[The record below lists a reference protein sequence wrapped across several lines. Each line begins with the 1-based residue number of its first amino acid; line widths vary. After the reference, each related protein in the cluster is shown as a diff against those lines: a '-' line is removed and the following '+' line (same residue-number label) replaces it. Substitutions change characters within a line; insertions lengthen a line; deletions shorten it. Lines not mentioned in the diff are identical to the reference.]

1 MMLTSSDSADLDP
14 EWYAFEV
21 YTEEAESES
30 DDEADTT
37 RPSYDRSDSLISR
50 LANLTMRSSPAAG
63 EHNQLVQSQSPGP
76 DFSPKKRTGPPIK
89 TSLSLLEMLMK
100 LAALQQFRQESH
112 LAIEDE
118 LLNFFLEDSA
128 TAGAGADKDY
138 RQRLRHQAT
147 KRVGF
152 DPYDES
158 PIKHR
163 NEDYIRG
170 LNDGASQ
177 RGSPMPDGWQRSS
190 EISFGEDAFGYNNEQ
205 QLLSRFDY
213 VQNSI
218 ERVIT
223 PSSPPPRP
231 MPYQQTTPR
240 ASTPDAVSSESHR
253 NAVAAKYRA
262 ASPNSPSMATPPSS
276 SKMRSGVLRAQS
288 EQKPRSPLRESVNH
302 AEEE

>member
-1 MMLTSSDSADLDP
+1 MLTIHSADLDP

-21 YTEEAESES
+21 YTEAADSDSE
-30 DDEADTT
+30 DEAPETS
-37 RPSYDRSDSLISR
+37 RPSSSRSDSLASR
-50 LANLTMRSSPAAG
+50 LGNLTMKGSPAAG
-63 EHNQLVQSQSPGP
+63 EHNQLVSSQSSAPN
-76 DFSPKKRTGPPIK
+76 FSPAKRNGPPIK

-112 LAIEDE
+112 LSIEDE

-128 TAGAGADKDY
+128 TAGAGADKGY

-177 RGSPMPDGWQRSS
+177 RGSPLPDGWQRSS
-190 EISFGEDAFGYNNEQ
+190 EISFGDDSYGYNDQ
-205 QLLSRFDY
+205 QPLTRLDFVR
-213 VQNSI
+213 NTI
-218 ERVIT
+218 ERGT
-223 PSSPPPRP
+223 ASPSPPPRP
-231 MPYQQTTPR
+231 MSYPYQQTTPR
-240 ASTPDAVSSESHR
+240 DSTPDSASSESHR
-253 NAVAAKYRA
+253 NAVSAKYRA
-262 ASPNSPSMATPPSS
+262 STTSPPGK
-276 SKMRSGVLRAQS
+276 SKTRPGTLRTES
-288 EQKPRSPLRESVNH
+288 EQKPGSPLRESVTNEGGH
-302 AEEE
+302 

>member
-1 MMLTSSDSADLDP
+1 MCSADLDP

-21 YTEEAESES
+21 YTEAADSDSEDEAE
-30 DDEADTT
+30 TT
-37 RPSYDRSDSLISR
+37 RPSYNRSDSLASR
-50 LANLTMRSSPAAG
+50 LGKLTMRGSSVAG
-63 EHNQLVQSQSPGP
+63 DQNQLVQSQSSTPN
-76 DFSPKKRTGPPIK
+76 FSPGKRSGPPIK

-177 RGSPMPDGWQRSS
+177 RGSPMPDGWQGSS
-190 EISFGEDAFGYNNEQ
+190 EISFGEDAFGYNDQ
-205 QLLSRFDY
+205 QPLSKFDY

-218 ERVIT
+218 ERGTT
-223 PSSPPPRP
+223 PSSPPPRGMRYHP
-231 MPYQQTTPR
+231 TTPR
-240 ASTPDAVSSESHR
+240 ASTPDISSSESHR
-253 NAVAAKYRA
+253 SAVNAKYRA
-262 ASPNSPSMATPPSS
+262 STQSPTLATPPSS
-276 SKMRSGVLRAQS
+276 SKMRSGLLRAQS
-288 EQKPRSPLRESVNH
+288 EQKPRSPLHESVVH
-302 AEEE
+302 HEQD